1 MIEGGMVI
9 DFHGHPG
16 RWGLAESSPENLLHS
31 MDAIG
36 VDYSVLFSVW
46 HPEGTRGNDHTA
58 SVVAT
63 HPDRFLG
70 FAYVSPLMPDA
81 MVPELTRAFDELH
94 LKGIKLY
101 PPFTGIN
108 LNEPPWFPIYQFA
121 DDRGL
126 AVIWHTGIE
135 APAQPKYVAD
145 VAPRFPN
152 AIFVCG
158 HSGNCPPMRAMAIDA
173 ARNNGNVYLETCST
187 FRTPGA
193 IEELVNGAGADRVL
207 YGSDVPLMDHRPQVG
222 KIITADI
229 SDEAKR
235 LVLGEN
241 ARRILN
247 LP

>member
-1 MIEGGMVI
+1 MIEGGIVI

-16 RWGLAESSPENLLHS
+16 RWGLTESSPENLLHS

-58 SVVAT
+58 SMAAS
-63 HPDRFLG
+63 HPDRFIG
-70 FAYVSPLMPDA
+70 FAYVSPLVPET
-81 MVPELTRAFDELH
+81 MVAELTRAFDELH

-108 LNEPPWFPIYQFA
+108 LNEPPWFPIYEFA
-121 DDRGL
+121 DERGL

-173 ARNNGNVYLETCST
+173 ARKNPNVYLETCST

-222 KIITADI
+222 KIVTAAI

-241 ARRILN
+241 ARRILK